1 MVRQWRA
8 GQRLFM
14 CTTNGTRAVIAAREA
29 SVLLIGALVN
39 ASAVG
44 RELAG
49 GGLDVTLL
57 CAGTNGEVAMEDVI
71 GAGAVISAMGEVALV
86 SDRARMARRLFEQA
100 RGRLREALAES
111 AGGRNVMAA
120 GLEADIDFAASLNR
134 YDVAG
139 RVNVDVEREGLRVR
153 LGRDDA

>member
-1 MVRQWRA
+1 
-8 GQRLFM
+8 
-14 CTTNGTRAVIAAREA
+14 
-29 SVLLIGALVN
+29 
-39 ASAVG
+39 
-44 RELAG
+44 
-49 GGLDVTLL
+49 LDVTLV